1 MANIVW
7 DDVLGEKPHG
17 LAVEGKTDK
26 VIIEKFLDAGGWD
39 NWRSKLS
46 VHVVNK
52 RDKVLQE
59 LSKND
64 TRIWGLI
71 DNDERS
77 TREMSDLQEQY
88 SRLLVL
94 PRWTIE
100 NYFIDPSELSQM
112 QIPISKTRLDFD
124 KIDDY
129 LHDGIKHGALWH
141 TLYERDAFQ
150 FCRGHEDGY
159 PMAILSNVEF
169 DDATIATRLNTW
181 QSHLN
186 ATDIMPLYQQKLAEF
201 EQHRDENYTKHIHGK
216 YFFSQVVVQKVLN
229 SIQQK
234 STDYWLELLTESIT
248 YCPDDMKALLRQI
261 LS

>member
-1 MANIVW
+1 MANIIW
-7 DDVLGEKPHG
+7 DDVLGTKPYG

-26 VIIEKFLDAGGWD
+26 AIIEKFLDVGGWD
-39 NWRSKLS
+39 NWRAKLS
-46 VHVVNK
+46 VHVVDK

-59 LSKND
+59 LGKDDS
-64 TRIWGLI
+64 RIWGLI
-71 DNDERS
+71 DNDEKS
-77 TREMSDLQEQY
+77 TREISDLHKQY

-100 NYFIDPSELSQM
+100 NYFIHPSELSQM
-112 QIPISKTRLDFD
+112 QIPIHKTHLNFD
-124 KIDDY
+124 KVNEY
-129 LHDGIKHGALWH
+129 RYDGIKHSALWH

-159 PMAILSNVEF
+159 PMAILSNIEF
-169 DDATIATRLNTW
+169 DDALIAKRLNTW

-186 ATDIMPLYQQKLAEF
+186 ATDIMPLYQHKLAEF
-201 EQHRDENYTKHIHGK
+201 EQHRDDNYTKHIHGK

-229 SIQQK
+229 SIRQQ
-234 STDYWLELLTESIT
+234 STEDWLALLIESIT